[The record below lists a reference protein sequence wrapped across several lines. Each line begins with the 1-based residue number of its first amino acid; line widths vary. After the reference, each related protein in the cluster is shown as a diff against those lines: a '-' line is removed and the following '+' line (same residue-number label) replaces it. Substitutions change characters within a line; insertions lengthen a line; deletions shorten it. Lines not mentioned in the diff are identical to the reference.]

1 MNFDSNLAKF
11 RDNCI
16 TINFNRKKKKKK
28 KKNGTIKIVQNL
40 LKGESVNI
48 FMI

>member
-11 RDNCI
+11 RDNGI
-16 TINFNRKKKKKK
+16 TINFNRKNKKKK
-28 KKNGTIKIVQNL
+28 GTIKIAQNL